1 MLTDRFLTYDSM
13 LLPNSK
19 IVVIWQI
26 TFSIITILYFSLSLM
41 LLTFQLADAVDTFNS
56 IPVTLLILITCLI
69 DTILSL
75 HIKKIQNGKIISNRR
90 NNIKRYMKSKL
101 FYTDLIVMVILA
113 LKIFFRAINVSNTV
127 LAALS
132 LLFILKFSNIYV
144 Y

>member
-75 HIKKIQNGKIISNRR
+75 HIKKIQNGKTISNRR

-113 LKIFFRAINVSNTV
+113 LKILFRAINVSNTV